1 MKRKFVPLIATVTLT
16 SALGLTFGSVAQAHN
31 QGWIILPDGRCVIV
45 AAGNVVVAPDGTF
58 RMDLVP
64 DRGSPGVRGQLCGQP
79 GQLQAGEGPA
89 AARLRLIRPLAP
101 WSN

>member
-1 MKRKFVPLIATVTLT
+1 MKRKFVPLIATATLM

-64 DRGSPGVRGQLCGQP
+64 ETADHQEFGASYAASQGNSKLEKGPPPPGCV
-79 GQLQAGEGPA
+79 
-89 AARLRLIRPLAP
+89 
-101 WSN
+101 